1 MKHGQQEVAQS
12 VLAIAG
18 DVNKAEQAGQEPSG
32 AGGRQATRQ
41 VGQAAGGALRS
52 SHASQANPTTTNT
65 AKSVSASISWTQRL
79 QHNFPSKGWGNTG
92 GGGRLEGR
100 IHKEQQS
107 AQASEGDRR
116 ALSEAAGGEE
126 KRRECQ

>member
-79 QHNFPSKGWGNTG
+79 QHNFPSKGWGNTR
-92 GGGRLEGR
+92 GGRVAGR